1 MSHQTSDQNCVTLQC
16 RIQYTGIYFCVSH
29 VIFRCVFL
37 IGFCVSQNETKR
49 KVDFEDGGLISE
61 DPAQLFAGSEV
72 VDGRKAE
79 IVPVLKSVVA
89 AKSGTDLGPVLA
101 VRLSNIFVRA

>member
-1 MSHQTSDQNCVTLQC
+1 MTLQC

-37 IGFCVSQNETKR
+37 ISFCVSQNETKR

-61 DPAQLFAGSEV
+61 DPAQLFAGSEG

>member
-1 MSHQTSDQNCVTLQC
+1 MPNTVHWDLFLCFACDFSLS
-16 RIQYTGIYFCVSH
+16 
-29 VIFRCVFL
+29 FL

-61 DPAQLFAGSEV
+61 DPAQLFAGSEG

-79 IVPVLKSVVA
+79 IVPVCCGGEIGYGSGASVGGTSEQYLRQSLRQGLK
-89 AKSGTDLGPVLA
+89 G
-101 VRLSNIFVRA
+101 

>member
-1 MSHQTSDQNCVTLQC
+1 MPNTVHWDL
-16 RIQYTGIYFCVSH
+16 
-29 VIFRCVFL
+29 FL
-37 IGFCVSQNETKR
+37 CFACDFSLCFFWIGFCVSQNETKR

-61 DPAQLFAGSEV
+61 DPAQLFAGSEG